1 MATHKYTTKLAN
13 TSVLIVGGTSGL
25 GFGVAEA
32 LVEHGASNLY
42 LSSSREPKVKASIER
57 LKKSYPDAK
66 TNIVGL
72 ACDLATEETLES
84 NIKDLFSKIDTK
96 LDHIVFTAGDPLGMK
111 SLEEVDL
118 AFFKQCGM
126 VRFFAPFFV
135 TKYGVKHLNPGVNSS
150 ITITTG
156 AVAESPNKNWT
167 TVASYAAGLAG
178 MTRNLALELKP
189 IRVNLIQPAAVETE
203 LWDGAFKTDE
213 DKAKALKAFADK
225 MATGQVGQ
233 VQDVTESFL
242 YAMKDRNATGT
253 VIRTDGGSMIN
264 KV

>member
-1 MATHKYTTKLAN
+1 MASHKYTTRLAG

-42 LSSSREPKVKASIER
+42 LSSSREAKVNASIDR

-72 ACDLATEETLES
+72 ACDLGTEETLES
-84 NIKDLFSKIDTK
+84 NIKDLFNKIDTK

-111 SLEEVDL
+111 PLADVDL
-118 AFFKQCGM
+118 AFFKKCGM

-135 TKYGVKHLNPGVNSS
+135 TKYGASHLNPGVNSS

-156 AVAESPNKNWT
+156 AVAEHPNNNWT
-167 TVASYAAGLAG
+167 TVASYAAGLQG

-189 IRVNLIQPAAVETE
+189 IRVNLIQPGAVETE
-203 LWDGAFKTDE
+203 LWDGAFENEE
-213 DKAKALKAFADK
+213 DKAKALKAFGDK

-233 VQDVTESFL
+233 VEDVTESYL
-242 YAMKDRNATGT
+242 YAMKDRNVTGT
-253 VIRTDGGSMIN
+253 VIRTDGGSFVM
-264 KV
+264 